1 MKSFYAL
8 AISLIFLTSCNNSGK
23 DQRILSDSSGRINA
37 LLIVVDNLLWE
48 NKVGE
53 AIRDVVAA
61 PVPAL
66 NQEEPLFSLSQM
78 PPKVFSGFATFNRT
92 ILKIEKRDTASVII
106 KNDVYA
112 KPQTVVVIGGKTER
126 EIIEQL
132 DLNKDKIIAA
142 FKKEEIKENQRR
154 IRKSLMNDEPLEKNL
169 GIKLNFQ
176 TAYRY
181 AKQDKDFFWIRKDIP
196 TGTMDL
202 MIYEVPL
209 NSIRKGDSTVLDIV
223 RMRDSIGEVHIPGP
237 VEGSYMITE
246 EAYTPYL
253 YETTVDGRPTYETK
267 GIWDVKN
274 AFMSG
279 PFINYAIE
287 DKPNNRYVVIEGY
300 VFAPSVEKRNNIF
313 ELESIIKSIKIL

>member
-1 MKSFYAL
+1 MKIIYTIAL
-8 AISLIFLTSCNNSGK
+8 SLILFTSCNNGK
-23 DQRILSDSSGRINA
+23 DQRIIPGSNGNINT
-37 LLIVVDNLLWE
+37 LLVVVDNLLWE
-48 NKVGE
+48 DSVGE
-53 AIRDVVAA
+53 TIRDVVAA

-66 NQEEPLFSLSQM
+66 NQEEPLFSLNQM
-78 PPKVFSGFATFNRT
+78 PPMVFDGFATKSR
-92 ILKIEKRDTASVII
+92 IVLKIEKGGEAGTTI

-112 KPQTVVVIGGKTER
+112 RPQTVVVISGKTDQ
-126 EIIEQL
+126 EIKDQL
-132 DLNKDKIIAA
+132 ENNGDRIIAA
-142 FKKEEIKENQRR
+142 FKKEELKENQRR
-154 IRKSLMNDEPLEKNL
+154 IKISLMDDSALEKAL
-169 GIKLNFQ
+169 GVKLNFQ
-176 TAYRY
+176 TAYRI

-196 TGTMDL
+196 TGTMDI

-209 NSIRKGDSTVLDIV
+209 SSIQKGDSTIIDIV

-253 YETTVDGRPTYETK
+253 SETTVDGKPAFETK

-287 DKPNNRYVVIEGY
+287 DKANSRYVVIEGY

-313 ELESIIKSIKIL
+313 ELEAIIKSIRIK

>member
-1 MKSFYAL
+1 MKNIYAIAL
-8 AISLIFLTSCNNSGK
+8 SLLVLTSCNNNK
-23 DQRILSDSSGRINA
+23 DQRILTASSGNINT
-37 LLIVVDNLLWE
+37 LLVVVDNLLWDDS
-48 NKVGE
+48 VGE
-53 AIRDVVAA
+53 TIRNVFTA

-66 NQEEPLFSLSQM
+66 TQDEPLFSLSQM
-78 PPKVFSGFATFNRT
+78 PSSVFDGFATKNRI
-92 ILKIEKRDTASVII
+92 ILKIEKGGEAGMSILHE
-106 KNDVYA
+106 VYA
-112 KPQTVVVIGGKTER
+112 RPQTVVVVSGKTDQ
-126 EIIEQL
+126 EIN
-132 DLNKDKIIAA
+132 DLLETNGDEIIAA
-142 FKKEEIKENQRR
+142 FKAEELKENQRR
-154 IRKSLMNDEPLEKNL
+154 IQISLMDDTPLQKAL
-169 GIKLNFQ
+169 GVKLNFQ

-202 MIYEVPL
+202 MVYEVPL
-209 NSIRKGDSTVLDIV
+209 DYIRNGDSTILDII

-237 VEGSYMITE
+237 VEGSYLITDG
-246 EAYTPYL
+246 AYTPYL
-253 YETTVDGRPTYETK
+253 HETTIDGRPAYETK

-274 AFMSG
+274 AFMAG

>member
-1 MKSFYAL
+1 MKNIYAIAL
-8 AISLIFLTSCNNSGK
+8 SLLVLTSCNNNK
-23 DQRILSDSSGRINA
+23 DQRILTASSGNINT
-37 LLIVVDNLLWE
+37 LLVVVDNLLWDDS
-48 NKVGE
+48 VGE
-53 AIRDVVAA
+53 TIRNVFTA

-66 NQEEPLFSLSQM
+66 TQEEPLFSLSQM
-78 PPKVFSGFATFNRT
+78 PSSVFDGFATKNRI
-92 ILKIEKRDTASVII
+92 ILKIEKGGEAGMSILHE
-106 KNDVYA
+106 VYA
-112 KPQTVVVIGGKTER
+112 RPQTVVVVSGKTDQ
-126 EIIEQL
+126 EIN
-132 DLNKDKIIAA
+132 DLLETNGEEIIAA
-142 FKKEEIKENQRR
+142 FKAEELKENQRR
-154 IRKSLMNDEPLEKNL
+154 IQISLMDDTPLQKAL
-169 GIKLNFQ
+169 GVKLNFQ

-202 MIYEVPL
+202 MVYEVPL
-209 NSIRKGDSTVLDIV
+209 DYIRNGDSTILDII

-237 VEGSYMITE
+237 VEGSYLITDG
-246 EAYTPYL
+246 AYTPYL
-253 YETTVDGRPTYETK
+253 HETTIDGRPAYETK

-274 AFMSG
+274 AFMAG

>member
-1 MKSFYAL
+1 MKNIYAIAL
-8 AISLIFLTSCNNSGK
+8 SLLVLTSCNNNK
-23 DQRILSDSSGRINA
+23 DQRILTASSGKINT
-37 LLIVVDNLLWE
+37 LLVVVDNLLWDDS
-48 NKVGE
+48 VGE
-53 AIRDVVAA
+53 TIRNVFTA

-66 NQEEPLFSLSQM
+66 TQDEPLFSLSQM
-78 PPKVFSGFATFNRT
+78 PSSVFDGFATKNRI
-92 ILKIEKRDTASVII
+92 ILKIEKGGEAGMSILHE
-106 KNDVYA
+106 VYA
-112 KPQTVVVIGGKTER
+112 RPQTVVVVSGKTDQ
-126 EIIEQL
+126 EIN
-132 DLNKDKIIAA
+132 DLLEAHGEEIIAA
-142 FKKEEIKENQRR
+142 FKAEELKENQRR
-154 IRKSLMNDEPLEKNL
+154 IQISLMDDTPLQKAL
-169 GIKLNFQ
+169 GVKLNFQ

-202 MIYEVPL
+202 MVYEVPL
-209 NSIRKGDSTVLDIV
+209 DYIRNGDSTILDII

-237 VEGSYMITE
+237 VEGSYLITDG
-246 EAYTPYL
+246 AYTPYL
-253 YETTVDGRPTYETK
+253 HETTIDGRPAYETK

-274 AFMSG
+274 AFMAG